1 MSNRKITVKDLAQLC
16 GVSIGTIDRA
26 INNRGGINPETK
38 QKILDAAAKY
48 GYVKNQNARTLSSG
62 SSNLIGVIIF
72 NLKNEFPSALLTSIE
87 AEASRRG
94 YSTLIMLS
102 NYSEKTEC
110 DCVTRMRSM
119 NVAGIIAMSVV
130 TDSGYYESLIHGGTR
145 IVAVGNRIVGDIPYV
160 GIDDRAAMRAS
171 TEYVLAR
178 GYERLVYVAPLLEKA
193 ATQNIG
199 AQSERFSGF
208 LDAIGLTEAKL
219 DSTGAGFNAARVE
232 YEVIDRYDSYE
243 RRIAECAKSP
253 RRTAFICPSDT
264 YTVKCLPTLERGCG
278 VIGFD
283 RLGIIGSLIPE
294 LSGIAYP
301 TEDIGRLA
309 VDCLLDGGQG
319 QILPYELIFGKTV

>member
-1 MSNRKITVKDLAQLC
+1 MSRIRT
-16 GVSIGTIDRA
+16 
-26 INNRGGINPETK
+26 P
-38 QKILDAAAKY
+38 
-48 GYVKNQNARTLSSG
+48 ARCRPG

-102 NYSEKTEC
+102 NYSEKTER

-219 DSTGAGFNAARVE
+219 DSTEPDSMPLGSNTRSSTAMTATNGVSRNVRNPPAAR
-232 YEVIDRYDSYE
+232 RSSA
-243 RRIAECAKSP
+243 RA
-253 RRTAFICPSDT
+253 T
-264 YTVKCLPTLERGCG
+264 PTR
-278 VIGFD
+278 
-283 RLGIIGSLIPE
+283 
-294 LSGIAYP
+294 
-301 TEDIGRLA
+301 
-309 VDCLLDGGQG
+309 
-319 QILPYELIFGKTV
+319 

>member
-1 MSNRKITVKDLAQLC
+1 MSNSKITVKDLAQLC

-102 NYSEKTEC
+102 NYSDKTER

-130 TDSGYYESLIHGGTR
+130 TDAEYYRSLIRGGTN
-145 IVAVGNRIVGDIPYV
+145 IVAVGNRIGADIPYV
-160 GIDDRAAMRAS
+160 GIDDLAAMRAS
-171 TEYVLAR
+171 TEYVLSR

-199 AQSERFSGF
+199 AQSERY
-208 LDAIGLTEAKL
+208 
-219 DSTGAGFNAARVE
+219 AGFIEAAEASGVE
-232 YEVIDRYDSYE
+232 YHVIDSYADYGQ
-243 RRIAECAKSP
+243 RISDFADGKC
-253 RRTAFICPSDT
+253 RTAYICPSDT
-264 YTVKCLPTLERGCG
+264 YTVKCLPMLKRGCG
-278 VIGFD
+278 VMGFD
-283 RLGIIGSLIPE
+283 RLGLIGSLIPE

-309 VDCLLDGGQG
+309 VECLLEHGSGY
-319 QILPYELIFGKTV
+319 ILPYELIQGKTV